1 MKMTRTAQRF
11 VTRHP
16 LSLREVIATP
26 MIFRE
31 NVPGF
36 ENEPYPCVS
45 VIRDLAE
52 FAGYGNGALRTAMS
66 RLKASGELA
75 GFDDITGSPRF
86 RLSAMQRSVSDVV
99 RGWEARPEGLI
110 VGVFSFRKE
119 EETERRLVRD
129 TLLYFGFKRIAQN
142 TYITGMIDTSGLE
155 AEIARAGV
163 SERFFIFRCP
173 VVDDPRLLKRLKSV
187 FDLEGRAKELSTFLE
202 ELKRFLEEPGIDAME
217 FGRRIF
223 FSGPAHHRKSFVE
236 EPPLPRSLFP
246 AGYPLAEL
254 RSCLGNAMRAR
265 AADVITY
272 YRTLCG

>member
-1 MKMTRTAQRF
+1 MKMTRTARTF

-36 ENEPYPCVS
+36 EHEPYPCTA

-52 FAGYGNGALRTAMS
+52 FAGYGSGALRTAMS
-66 RLKASGELA
+66 RFKASGDLVGFADIA
-75 GFDDITGSPRF
+75 GAPRF
-86 RLSAMQRSVSDVV
+86 RLSETQRSVSDVV
-99 RGWEARPEGLI
+99 RQWDTRPEGLI
-110 VGVFSFRKE
+110 VGVFSFRRE
-119 EETERRLVRD
+119 EEAERRLVRD

-142 TYITGMIDTSGLE
+142 TYITGMIDTAGLE
-155 AEIARAGV
+155 TELERAGV

-173 VVDDPRLLKRLKSV
+173 VVDDPRLRKRLKSV
-187 FDLEGRAKELSTFLE
+187 FDLEGRKKELSDFLGD
-202 ELKRFLEEPGIDAME
+202 LKGFLEEPGLDAME

-223 FSGPAHHRKSFVE
+223 FSGPAHHKKSFVE

-246 AGYPLAEL
+246 RDYPLAEL
-254 RSCLGNAMRAR
+254 RSFLGNAMRAR
-265 AADVITY
+265 ARDVITY